1 MAFPH
6 TPSSLF
12 KISVAWRDRSMLGI
26 AANFFDIQPR
36 RRRPPKFTTRPTH
49 SPRLKRNGSR
59 RDQDEA
65 EVHGGQEVRTN
76 PRLADASFLHCFSP
90 PRQFPF
96 ARIPPL
102 SALVIPTVYSQPLIS
117 ATSSCFSFSLSLP
130 LHSTTNPSTAEPHKS
145 QTNKPSPPDPKHS
158 APKPATV

>member
-36 RRRPPKFTTRPTH
+36 RRRPPKSTTRPTH

-59 RDQDEA
+59 CDQDEA
-65 EVHGGQEVRTN
+65 KVHGGQEVRTN
-76 PRLADASFLHCFSP
+76 PRLADPSFLHCFSP
-90 PRQFPF
+90 PLLDNFPLR
-96 ARIPPL
+96 ASLHSLPL
-102 SALVIPTVYSQPLIS
+102 LYQLFILKPLIS
-117 ATSSCFSFSLSLP
+117 AISSFFSFLSM
-130 LHSTTNPSTAEPHKS
+130 SPSTFNNEPFHC
-145 QTNKPSPPDPKHS
+145 
-158 APKPATV
+158 